1 MNKTYSDFAKLSPE
15 TVVEA
20 IKADTGNSFININ
33 EELKSTEKLISI
45 KDIHSWQ
52 GHNVTMGSKMLEN
65 YIASYDSEV
74 VRLLKADGY
83 NIAGTNNLDEFAMGS
98 TNKTSYFGAVD
109 NAYNPQKVSG
119 GSSGGSAYA
128 VAKGLVPVATG
139 TDTGG
144 SVRQPAA
151 FNGIYGMKPT
161 YGLISRYGTLAFV
174 SSFDTVGVLSNTIED
189 NMQTLK
195 TLAKNDPK
203 DQTNFVPEDFQVDN
217 LINKDLK
224 GMKAV
229 IVKEWMEDD
238 YSPEIKAAIAK
249 QVEILK
255 TKGVEIKEVSLP
267 LLTYSL
273 ELYVLLAYSEVSS
286 NLNRYDG
293 IRFGALAQEDKEN
306 YYADARNAFGTEVKK
321 RLIIGT
327 YMISSDNSK
336 KYFDKAQMI
345 RQEITNQIDKLFKE
359 ENVDFIIGPTTPN
372 LAFKKDAVLDA
383 KESYLSDKFA
393 IPANLAGIPAMNI
406 PIGFSKNNL
415 PIGMQ
420 IMADKYAE
428 NKIYQV
434 AKHLEGAEND

>member
-1 MNKTYSDFAKLSPE
+1 MNKTYNDFAKLSVDE
-15 TVVEA
+15 VIA
-20 IKADTGNSFININ
+20 NIKNDQGNSFININ
-33 EELKSTEKLISI
+33 EDLASTEKLISL
-45 KDIHSWQ
+45 KDIHTWKN
-52 GHNVTMGSKMLEN
+52 HNVTMGSKVLAD

-74 VRLLKADGY
+74 VRLLKEAGY

-98 TNKTSYFGAVD
+98 TNKSSYFGAVD
-109 NAYNPQKVSG
+109 NAFSPEKVSG

-161 YGLISRYGTLAFV
+161 YGLISRYGTLSFA
-174 SSFDTVGVLSNTIED
+174 SSFDTIGILSNTIED
-189 NMQTLK
+189 NMKTLA
-195 TLAKNDPK
+195 TLAKNDSK
-203 DQTNFVPEDFQVDN
+203 DQTNFVPENYQINN
-217 LINKDLK
+217 LINKDLT
-224 GMKAV
+224 GMKAA

-238 YSPEIKAAIAK
+238 YSPEIKAAINK
-249 QVEILK
+249 QIDVLK
-255 TKGVEIKEVSLP
+255 AKGVEIVEVSLP

-273 ELYVLLAYSEVSS
+273 ELYVLLAYAEVSS

-293 IRFGALAQEDKEN
+293 IRFGAKASGALEN
-306 YYADARNAFGTEVKK
+306 YYADARNAFGMEVKK

-327 YMISSDNSK
+327 YMISSNNSK
-336 KYFDKAQMI
+336 EYFTKAQKI
-345 RQEITNQIDKLFKE
+345 RQEISNQVTELFREQNIDFL
-359 ENVDFIIGPTTPN
+359 VGPTTPN
-372 LAFKKDAVLDA
+372 LAFRKDAVMDA

-393 IPANLAGIPAMNI
+393 IPANLVGIPSMNI
-406 PIGFSKNNL
+406 PIGFSESGL

-434 AKHLEGAEND
+434 AKNLEGEHND

>member
-1 MNKTYSDFAKLSPE
+1 MNKTYSDFAKLTTQE
-15 TVVEA
+15 VLEN
-20 IKADTGNSFININ
+20 IKNDQGNSFITIN
-33 EELKSTEKLISI
+33 EEITATDKLISL
-45 KDIHSWQ
+45 KDIHAWKGQ
-52 GHNVTMGSKMLEN
+52 KVTMGSKLLAD
-65 YIASYDSEV
+65 YIPSYDSEV
-74 VRLLKADGY
+74 VRLLEADGY
-83 NIAGTNNLDEFAMGS
+83 NLVGTNNLDEFAMGS
-98 TNKTSYFGAVD
+98 TNKSSYFGPVD
-109 NAYNPQKVSG
+109 NAYNADKVAG

-161 YGLISRYGTLAFV
+161 YGLISRYGTLSFA
-174 SSFDTVGVLSNTIED
+174 SSFDTIGILSNTISD

-195 TLAKNDPK
+195 TLAQNDPK
-203 DQTNFVPEDFQVDN
+203 DQTNFVPEDYQVDN
-217 LINKDLK
+217 LIAKDLT
-224 GMKAV
+224 GMKAAV
-229 IVKEWMEDD
+229 VKEWMEDD
-238 YSPEIKAAIAK
+238 YSDEIKKAIK
-249 QVEILK
+249 DQLEMLK
-255 TKGVEIKEVSLP
+255 EMGVEIVEVSLP

-293 IRFGALAQEDKEN
+293 IRFGALASGTMEN

-336 KYFDKAQMI
+336 KYFNKAQMI
-345 RQEITNQIDKLFKE
+345 RQEISNQITDLFKK
-359 ENVDFIIGPTTPN
+359 ENIDFLVGPTTPN
-372 LAFKKDAVLDA
+372 LAFRKDAVMDA

-406 PIGFSKNNL
+406 PIGFSEKGL

-428 NKIYQV
+428 NVIYQV
-434 AKHLEGAEND
+434 AANLKGENND